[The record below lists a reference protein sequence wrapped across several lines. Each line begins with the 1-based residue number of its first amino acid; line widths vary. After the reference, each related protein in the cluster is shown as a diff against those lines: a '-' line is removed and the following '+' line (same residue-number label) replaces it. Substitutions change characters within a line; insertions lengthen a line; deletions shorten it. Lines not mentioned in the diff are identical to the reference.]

1 MPTFNEFIGLAVIF
15 IVFFV
20 LSYFGVSVK
29 PRLKHKQKY
38 SMAVIY
44 YCVNTGN
51 RFVTVVESIDL
62 AQIYANTLNLST
74 ISAPMIINRY
84 GATTHV
90 LEAGV
95 WSPVSQ

>member
-1 MPTFNEFIGLAVIF
+1 MPTIGEFIGLMSI
-15 IVFFV
+15 IVVLFV
-20 LSYFGVSVK
+20 LYCLGASK
-29 PRLKHKQKY
+29 RKHKQKY
-38 SMAVIY
+38 SLAVIY

-51 RFVTVVESIDL
+51 RFVTVVESVDL

-74 ISAPMIINRY
+74 ISAPMIINRH

-95 WSPVSQ
+95 WSPVRK